1 MKVRIKDI
9 LLLVLGNL
17 LLALAYELFIVPL
30 NIVGGGSGGLSVV
43 LHSLFPSVSAS
54 VFVTVFVVLMFILGA
69 IILGKS
75 FALKTLASTI
85 IYPIGIWIFEFIPGL
100 KETAISI
107 DNPLVAAIFG
117 GILSGFGVG
126 FIFLTGGSSGG
137 VDVPGYIIH
146 KYFKRIRIEKAIFI
160 IDCVIILAG
169 IFIVGIQEAL
179 YGIIFAYI
187 CMIVTDKVLVGGN
200 ENYMLVIVSE
210 KYEEINEFIIKE
222 LDHSSTL
229 YPSIGGYTK
238 EKKTT
243 IQVVIRKSDFYV
255 LQRFIKQVDA
265 DAFYVIINAGE
276 VYGEGFIED

>member
-1 MKVRIKDI
+1 MKSRRKDI
-9 LLLVLGNL
+9 LLLILGNL
-17 LLALAYELFIVPL
+17 LLALSYELFILPL
-30 NIVGGGSGGLSVV
+30 NIVGGGSGGISIV
-43 LHSLFPSVSAS
+43 LHAIFKNISAS
-54 VFVTVFVVLMFILGA
+54 VFVTIFVVLMFLLGA
-69 IILGKS
+69 IILGKN

-100 KETAISI
+100 KEVANSI

-137 VDVPGYIIH
+137 VDIPGYIIH
-146 KYFKRIRIEKAIFI
+146 KYFKRIRIERAIFI

-169 IFIVGIQEAL
+169 IFIVGVQEAL

-187 CMIVTDKVLVGGN
+187 CMIVTDKVLVGSN

-210 KYEEINEFIIKE
+210 KYEAINEFIIKE

-229 YPSIGGYTK
+229 YPSVGGYTK
-238 EKKTT
+238 ENKTT
-243 IQVVIRKSDFYV
+243 IQVVIRKQDFHI
-255 LQRFIKQVDA
+255 LQRFIKQVDSK
-265 DAFYVIINAGE
+265 AFYVILNASE